1 MDGGQLR
8 EWEDIKYKFN
18 ILDSHKKTYT
28 LIKKAMLSCNPKE
41 LLDANGFLKKIK
53 WIDGNLLSKS
63 TTKNVY
69 LCMKN
74 DFSLIAR
81 VSQCWG

>member
-1 MDGGQLR
+1 M
-8 EWEDIKYKFN
+8 KYRFN
-18 ILDSHKKTYT
+18 IPNSQKKTYT
-28 LIKKAMLSCNPKE
+28 LTKKEMLSCNPKE

-53 WIDGNLLSKS
+53 WIDGNLFLES

-74 DFSLIAR
+74 DSSLIAR
-81 VSQCWG
+81 VSQCWGQINPFF